1 MRKADNLREL
11 RMNINNWAHIR
22 MESLEK
28 TAVEKSVRNMMLRE
42 GSVLRVVG
50 MGSTVYRVRLI
61 SPTLCARRRV
71 LTHSFRANGCVA
83 RRRMGQTSSTSRSY
97 RTLYRIGGTRL
108 RLRILGFWICV
119 CSFGLSLWLS
129 DWLYISIGLR
139 RRHVV

>member
-50 MGSTVYRVRLI
+50 MGSTVYRVRPI
-61 SPTLCARRRV
+61 SSILRVRRR
-71 LTHSFRANGCVA
+71 LFTPRSRGNGCVA
-83 RRRMGQTSSTSRSY
+83 ERKMGRIPSTSRLH
-97 RTLYRIGGTRL
+97 RMLYRIDGTRFL
-108 RLRILGFWICV
+108 F
-119 CSFGLSLWLS
+119 
-129 DWLYISIGLR
+129 
-139 RRHVV
+139 H

>member
-61 SPTLCARRRV
+61 LRILRVRRR
-71 LTHSFRANGCVA
+71 LFTPRFRANGCVA
-83 RRRMGQTSSTSRSY
+83 RQRTGQIPSALRLY
-97 RTLYRIGGTRL
+97 RTLYRIDGTRIML
-108 RLRILGFWICV
+108 
-119 CSFGLSLWLS
+119 
-129 DWLYISIGLR
+129 
-139 RRHVV
+139 H